1 MARCTPFPAPAHR
14 TVHAVLPHT
23 AHRRRS
29 PSAFGFSRQGLP
41 ALGDTTIPYRLIR
54 PNSLGVKLSNAQVPK
69 CRLRRWRL
77 LLNNG
82 IRIPTEFLFFLCRPA
97 AEPHFVESA
106 QPRRN

>member
-29 PSAFGFSRQGLP
+29 PPAFGFSRQGLP
-41 ALGDTTIPYRLIR
+41 ALGETTIPYRLIR

-69 CRLRRWRL
+69 CRLRRGGFL
-77 LLNNG
+77 MKSATP
-82 IRIPTEFLFFLCRPA
+82 IPTECLILLSRSAPWPLTEYPA
-97 AEPHFVESA
+97 P
-106 QPRRN
+106 PRR